1 MIEKAKLTDLSEIV
15 AVIESAR
22 AFLKAQEIDQWQK
35 SAYPAAADVRSD
47 IENNVAYVLK
57 VDGKVA
63 AYAAVMTGFDP
74 AYDLIHGAWRNDSHD
89 YVTVHR
95 MAVSTAFRGQALGQ
109 GFLTSVF
116 ETFSTYQDF
125 RVDTHLDNQIM
136 QHILTKLGFEKCGV
150 VMFEG
155 ARWAYQKVLED

>member
-22 AFLKAQEIDQWQK
+22 AFLKVQGIDQWQK
-35 SAYPAAADVRSD
+35 SAYPAMSDIRTD
-47 IENNVAYVLK
+47 IENDVAYVLK
-57 VDGKVA
+57 VAGKVA
-63 AYAAVMTGFDP
+63 AYGAVIAGFDP
-74 AYDLIHGAWRNDSHD
+74 AYDLIQGAWRNDNHD

-109 GFLTSVF
+109 RFLTSVF

-125 RVDTHLDNQIM
+125 RVDTHPDNQIM

>member
-63 AYAAVMTGFDP
+63 AYAAVMTGFDH

-125 RVDTHLDNQIM
+125 RVDTHPDNQIM

>member
-1 MIEKAKLTDLSEIV
+1 MIEKAKLAEMPEIV

-35 SAYPAAADVRSD
+35 SAYPAMSDIRTD
-47 IENNVAYVLK
+47 IENDVAYVLK
-57 VDGKVA
+57 VAGKVA
-63 AYAAVMTGFDP
+63 AYGAVIAGFDP
-74 AYDLIHGAWRNDSHD
+74 AYDLIQGAWRNDNHD

-109 GFLTSVF
+109 RFLTSVF

-125 RVDTHLDNQIM
+125 RVDTHPDNQIM
-136 QHILTKLGFEKCGV
+136 QHILANLGFEKCGV

>member
-1 MIEKAKLTDLSEIV
+1 MIEKAKLMDLTEIV

-125 RVDTHLDNQIM
+125 RVDTHPDNQIM

>member
-22 AFLKAQEIDQWQK
+22 AYLKAQGIDQWQK
-35 SAYPAAADVRSD
+35 SAYPAMSDIRTD
-47 IENNVAYVLK
+47 IENDVAYVLK
-57 VDGKVA
+57 VAGKVA
-63 AYAAVMTGFDP
+63 AYGAVIAGFDP
-74 AYDLIHGAWRNDSHD
+74 AYDLIQGAWRNDNHD

-109 GFLTSVF
+109 RFLTSVF

>member
-95 MAVSTAFRGQALGQ
+95 MAVSTAFRGQALGK

-125 RVDTHLDNQIM
+125 RVDTHPDNQIM

>member
-22 AFLKAQEIDQWQK
+22 AYLKAQGIDQWQK
-35 SAYPAAADVRSD
+35 SAYPAMSDIRTD
-47 IENNVAYVLK
+47 IENDVAYVLK
-57 VDGKVA
+57 VAGKVA
-63 AYAAVMTGFDP
+63 AYGAVIAGFDP
-74 AYDLIHGAWRNDSHD
+74 AYDLIQGAWRNDNHD

-109 GFLTSVF
+109 RFLTSVF

-125 RVDTHLDNQIM
+125 RVDTHPDNQIM

>member
-22 AFLKAQEIDQWQK
+22 AYLKAQGIDQWQK
-35 SAYPAAADVRSD
+35 SAYPAISDIRTD
-47 IENNVAYVLK
+47 IENDVAYVLK
-57 VDGKVA
+57 VAGKVA
-63 AYAAVMTGFDP
+63 AYGAVIAGFDP
-74 AYDLIHGAWRNDSHD
+74 AYDLIQGAWRNDNHD

-109 GFLTSVF
+109 RFLTSVF

-125 RVDTHLDNQIM
+125 RVDTHPNNQIM

>member
-74 AYDLIHGAWRNDSHD
+74 AYDLIHGVWRNDSHD

-125 RVDTHLDNQIM
+125 RVDTHPDNQIM

>member
-22 AFLKAQEIDQWQK
+22 AFLKAQGIDQWQK
-35 SAYPAAADVRSD
+35 SAYPAMSDIRTD
-47 IENNVAYVLK
+47 IENDVAYVLK
-57 VDGKVA
+57 VAGKVA
-63 AYAAVMTGFDP
+63 AYGAVIAGFDP
-74 AYDLIHGAWRNDSHD
+74 AYDLIQGAWRNDNHD

-109 GFLTSVF
+109 RFLTSVF

-125 RVDTHLDNQIM
+125 RVDTHPDNQIM

>member
-22 AFLKAQEIDQWQK
+22 AYLKAQGIDQWQK
-35 SAYPAAADVRSD
+35 SAYPAISDIRTD
-47 IENNVAYVLK
+47 IENDVAYVLK
-57 VDGKVA
+57 VAGKVA
-63 AYAAVMTGFDP
+63 AYGAVIAGFDP
-74 AYDLIHGAWRNDSHD
+74 AYDLIQGSWRNDNHD

-109 GFLTSVF
+109 RFLTSVF

-125 RVDTHLDNQIM
+125 RVDTHPDNQIM

>member
-1 MIEKAKLTDLSEIV
+1 MTDLSEIV

-22 AFLKAQEIDQWQK
+22 AYLKAQGIDQWQK
-35 SAYPAAADVRSD
+35 SAYPAISDIRTD
-47 IENNVAYVLK
+47 IENDVAYVLK
-57 VDGKVA
+57 VAGKVA
-63 AYAAVMTGFDP
+63 AYGAVIAGFDP
-74 AYDLIHGAWRNDSHD
+74 AYDLIQGAWRNDNHD

-109 GFLTSVF
+109 RFLTSVF

-125 RVDTHLDNQIM
+125 RVDTHPDNQIM

>member
-95 MAVSTAFRGQALGQ
+95 MAVTTAFRGQALGQ

-125 RVDTHLDNQIM
+125 RVDTHPDNQIM

>member
-1 MIEKAKLTDLSEIV
+1 MIEKAKLEDLPEIV

-22 AFLKAQEIDQWQK
+22 AFLKAQGIDQWQK
-35 SAYPAAADVRSD
+35 SAYPAASD
-47 IENNVAYVLK
+47 ITADIAHEVAYVLK
-57 VDGKVA
+57 VAGKVA
-63 AYAAVMTGFDP
+63 AYGAVTTGFDP
-74 AYDLIHGAWRNDSHD
+74 AYDLIQGAWRNDHHD

-95 MAVSTAFRGQALGQ
+95 LAVSTAFRGQALGQ
-109 GFLTSVF
+109 RFLTSVF
-116 ETFSTYQDF
+116 ETFSAYQDF
-125 RVDTHLDNQIM
+125 RVDTHPDNQIM

>member
-116 ETFSTYQDF
+116 ETFNTYQDF
-125 RVDTHLDNQIM
+125 RVDTHPDNQIM

>member
-109 GFLTSVF
+109 RFLTSVF

-125 RVDTHLDNQIM
+125 RVDTHPDNQIM

>member
-22 AFLKAQEIDQWQK
+22 AYLKAQGIDQWQK
-35 SAYPAAADVRSD
+35 SDYPAISDIRTD
-47 IENNVAYVLK
+47 IENDVAYVLK
-57 VDGKVA
+57 VAGKVA
-63 AYAAVMTGFDP
+63 AYGAVIAGFDP
-74 AYDLIHGAWRNDSHD
+74 AYDLIQGAWRNDNHD

-109 GFLTSVF
+109 RFLTSVF

-125 RVDTHLDNQIM
+125 RVDTHPDNQIM

>member
-47 IENNVAYVLK
+47 IENNEAYVLK

-125 RVDTHLDNQIM
+125 RVDTHPDNQIM

>member
-89 YVTVHR
+89 YVTVHQSR
-95 MAVSTAFRGQALGQ
+95 LCDRSSHGGINGISRAGSGTR
-109 GFLTSVF
+109 VF
-116 ETFSTYQDF
+116 NLSF
-125 RVDTHLDNQIM
+125 
-136 QHILTKLGFEKCGV
+136 
-150 VMFEG
+150 
-155 ARWAYQKVLED
+155 

>member
-22 AFLKAQEIDQWQK
+22 AFLKAQGIDQWQK
-35 SAYPAAADVRSD
+35 SAYPAMSDVRTD
-47 IENNVAYVLK
+47 IENDVAYVLK
-57 VDGKVA
+57 VAGKVA
-63 AYAAVMTGFDP
+63 AYGAVIAGFDP
-74 AYDLIHGAWRNDSHD
+74 AYDLIQGAWRNDNHD

-109 GFLTSVF
+109 RFLSSVF

-125 RVDTHLDNQIM
+125 RVDTHPDNQIM

>member
-57 VDGKVA
+57 LDGKVA

-125 RVDTHLDNQIM
+125 RVDTHPDNQIM

>member
-1 MIEKAKLTDLSEIV
+1 MIEKARLEEISEIV

-22 AFLKAQEIDQWQK
+22 AFLKVQGIDQWQK
-35 SAYPAAADVRSD
+35 SAYPAMADIRTD
-47 IENNVAYVLK
+47 IKNDVAYVLK
-57 VDGKVA
+57 VDGKIA

-74 AYDLIHGAWRNDSHD
+74 AYDMIQGAWRNDKHD

-95 MAVSTAFRGQALGQ
+95 IAVSTAFRGQALGQ
-109 GFLTSVF
+109 RFLTSVF

-125 RVDTHLDNQIM
+125 RVDTHPDNQIM
-136 QHILTKLGFEKCGV
+136 QHILTKKKKKKCGV

>member
-95 MAVSTAFRGQALGQ
+95 MAVSTAFSGQALGQ

-125 RVDTHLDNQIM
+125 RVDTHPDNQIM

>member
-22 AFLKAQEIDQWQK
+22 AYLKAQGIDQWQK
-35 SAYPAAADVRSD
+35 SAYPAISDIRTD
-47 IENNVAYVLK
+47 IENDVAYVLK
-57 VDGKVA
+57 VAGKVA
-63 AYAAVMTGFDP
+63 AYGAVIAGFDP
-74 AYDLIHGAWRNDSHD
+74 AYDLIQGAWRNDNHD

-109 GFLTSVF
+109 RFLTSVF

>member
-22 AFLKAQEIDQWQK
+22 AFLKAQGIDQWQK
-35 SAYPAAADVRSD
+35 SAYPAMSDIRTD
-47 IENNVAYVLK
+47 IENDVAYVLK
-57 VDGKVA
+57 VAGKVA
-63 AYAAVMTGFDP
+63 AYGAVIAGFDP
-74 AYDLIHGAWRNDSHD
+74 AYDLIQGAWRNDNHD

-109 GFLTSVF
+109 RFLTSVF

-125 RVDTHLDNQIM
+125 RVDTHPDNQIM
-136 QHILTKLGFEKCGV
+136 QHILAKLGFEKCGV

>member
-116 ETFSTYQDF
+116 E
-125 RVDTHLDNQIM
+125 
-136 QHILTKLGFEKCGV
+136 
-150 VMFEG
+150 
-155 ARWAYQKVLED
+155 

>member
-57 VDGKVA
+57 VDGKVV

-125 RVDTHLDNQIM
+125 RVDTHPDNQIM

>member
-125 RVDTHLDNQIM
+125 RVDTHPDNQIM
-136 QHILTKLGFEKCGV
+136 QHILTKLGLEKCGV

>member
-22 AFLKAQEIDQWQK
+22 AFLKVQGIDQWQK
-35 SAYPAAADVRSD
+35 SAYPAMSDIRTD
-47 IENNVAYVLK
+47 IENDVAYVLK
-57 VDGKVA
+57 VAGKVA
-63 AYAAVMTGFDP
+63 AYGAVIAGFDP
-74 AYDLIHGAWRNDSHD
+74 AYDLIQGAWRNDNHD

-109 GFLTSVF
+109 RFLTSVF

>member
-1 MIEKAKLTDLSEIV
+1 MIEKAELTDLSEIV

-22 AFLKAQEIDQWQK
+22 AYLKAQGIDQWQK
-35 SAYPAAADVRSD
+35 SAYPAISDIRTD
-47 IENNVAYVLK
+47 IENDVAYVLK
-57 VDGKVA
+57 VAGKVA
-63 AYAAVMTGFDP
+63 AYGAVIAGFDP
-74 AYDLIHGAWRNDSHD
+74 AYDLIQGAWRNDNHD

-109 GFLTSVF
+109 RFLTSVF

-125 RVDTHLDNQIM
+125 RVDTHPDNQIM
-136 QHILTKLGFEKCGV
+136 QHILAKLGFEKCGV

>member
-47 IENNVAYVLK
+47 IENNVAHVLK

-125 RVDTHLDNQIM
+125 RVDTHPDNQIM

>member
-22 AFLKAQEIDQWQK
+22 AFLKEQEIDQWQK

-125 RVDTHLDNQIM
+125 RVDTHPDNQIM

>member
-89 YVTVHR
+89 YVTVHC

-125 RVDTHLDNQIM
+125 RVDTHPDNQIM

>member
-22 AFLKAQEIDQWQK
+22 AYLKAQGIDQWQK
-35 SAYPAAADVRSD
+35 SAYPAISDIRTD
-47 IENNVAYVLK
+47 IENDVAYVLK
-57 VDGKVA
+57 VAGKVA
-63 AYAAVMTGFDP
+63 AYGAVITGFDP
-74 AYDLIHGAWRNDSHD
+74 AYDLIQGAWRNDNHD

-109 GFLTSVF
+109 RFLTSVF

-125 RVDTHLDNQIM
+125 RVDTHPDNQIM

>member
-22 AFLKAQEIDQWQK
+22 AFLKTQEIDQWQK

-125 RVDTHLDNQIM
+125 RVDTHPDNQIM

>member
-116 ETFSTYQDF
+116 ETFSTYQNF
-125 RVDTHLDNQIM
+125 RVDTHPDNQIM